1 MNHEDEKCETYGK
14 KILNNI
20 HRNKDKERECTES
33 AGMQKELRKK
43 REERN
48 YQRGRR
54 ETGEYSINDQ
64 GNGYFEGH
72 RYHCGVINGDEN

>member
-1 MNHEDEKCETYGK
+1 
-14 KILNNI
+14 
-20 HRNKDKERECTES
+20 
-33 AGMQKELRKK
+33 MQKELRKK